1 MKGRLPRLTSGCRV
15 IDPGEEQEE
24 GAARTQVEPGVG
36 YSLISWKISE
46 NKMADSKE
54 G

>member
-1 MKGRLPRLTSGCRV
+1 MAVV

-24 GAARTQVEPGVG
+24 GAARSQVEPGVG
-36 YSLISWKISE
+36 YNSFISWKISK